1 MSLSP
6 KQIAQMSLLEIEEY
20 VRAQSMEE
28 IKIIRPLRELSLKRR
43 EKPVRNEIRINRT
56 FT

>member
-6 KQIAQMSLLEIEEY
+6 KQIAQMSILEIEEY